1 MGKPG
6 LATVVAGHGPQAQQ
20 HHARIEDIIEIAGLS
35 CAGSQPVLVQGR
47 RFLGAHRDKRKP
59 DGPRR
64 STSRC
69 SRRLSLLSLRSLLAL
84 PLLPVS
90 SVAVKRFNGLW
101 GWRNGTM
108 NRTRRTIGLS
118 AFVMLVVLGTGWAV
132 ERASHTPGAAA
143 VSEPAMARDAV
154 AAPVSREP
162 MDVQPVAT
170 DSSQEYDRSDLLLSQ
185 G

>member
-1 MGKPG
+1 
-6 LATVVAGHGPQAQQ
+6 
-20 HHARIEDIIEIAGLS
+20 
-35 CAGSQPVLVQGR
+35 
-47 RFLGAHRDKRKP
+47 
-59 DGPRR
+59 
-64 STSRC
+64 
-69 SRRLSLLSLRSLLAL
+69 
-84 PLLPVS
+84 
-90 SVAVKRFNGLW
+90 
-101 GWRNGTM
+101 M

-154 AAPVSREP
+154 VAPVSREP
-162 MDVQPVAT
+162 LDVQPVAT